1 MASDRPVS
9 PRPDKSDDRRVR
21 PAERVLH
28 GRGERGV
35 WKTTDFWRTWT
46 PIFDD
51 QPTGSIG
58 AIAVSP
64 SDPNIVYV
72 GDGLDKST
80 DAGPTWTH
88 LGLRDGQ
95 ALDTLLA
102 RWTALKTEARSLGV
116 TPRRAVAGIEAGFS

>member
-1 MASDRPVS
+1 
-9 PRPDKSDDRRVR
+9 
-21 PAERVLH
+21 
-28 GRGERGV
+28 
-35 WKTTDFWRTWT
+35 
-46 PIFDD
+46 
-51 QPTGSIG
+51 
-58 AIAVSP
+58 VSP